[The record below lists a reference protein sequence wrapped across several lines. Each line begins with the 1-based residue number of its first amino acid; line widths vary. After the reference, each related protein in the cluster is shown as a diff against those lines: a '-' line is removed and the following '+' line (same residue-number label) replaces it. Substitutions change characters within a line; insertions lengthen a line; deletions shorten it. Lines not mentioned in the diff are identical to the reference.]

1 MAKEIERAGL
11 PVVVMCN
18 LIDVAKTVGSNR
30 IVPTVSV
37 PYPLGD
43 PTLSNEEEWAL
54 RYHRVGVAL
63 DSLAENIKEP
73 KVFKVSI

>member
-1 MAKEIERAGL
+1 MAKEIERAGF

-43 PTLSNEEEWAL
+43 PTLSKDEEWAL

-63 DSLAENIKEP
+63 DSLAKDIEAPE
-73 KVFKVSI
+73 VFKVNI

>member
-1 MAKEIERAGL
+1 M
-11 PVVVMCN
+11 MCN
-18 LIDVAKTVGSNR
+18 LIDVAKTVGSNK

-43 PTLSNEEEWAL
+43 PTLSKEEEWAL

-63 DSLAENIKEP
+63 DALADDIKEA
-73 KVFKVSI
+73 KVYRV

>member
-1 MAKEIERAGL
+1 MAKDIERAGI
-11 PVVVMCN
+11 PIVVMCN
-18 LIDVAKTVGSNR
+18 LIDVAKTVGSNK

-43 PTLSNEEEWAL
+43 PTLSKEEEWAL

-63 DSLAENIKEP
+63 DALADDIKEA
-73 KVFKVSI
+73 KVYRV

>member
-1 MAKEIERAGL
+1 MAKEIERAGI

-43 PTLSNEEEWAL
+43 PMLSKEAEWAL

-63 DSLAENIKEP
+63 DSLATDIKEAV
-73 KVFKVSI
+73 VFKVEI

>member
-1 MAKEIERAGL
+1 MAKEIERAGF

-43 PTLSNEEEWAL
+43 PTLSKDEEWAL

-63 DSLAENIKEP
+63 DSLAENIKEQR
-73 KVFKVSI
+73 VFKVSI

>member
-1 MAKEIERAGL
+1 
-11 PVVVMCN
+11 MCN

-30 IVPTVSV
+30 MVQTVSV

-43 PTLSNEEEWAL
+43 PQMSKEAEWTL

-63 DSLAENIKEP
+63 DSLAVELSEP
-73 KVFKVSI
+73 KVFPTKF

>member
-1 MAKEIERAGL
+1 MAREIERAGF
-11 PVVVMCN
+11 PVVVMAN

-43 PTLSNEEEWAL
+43 PTLSEEEEWAL
-54 RYHRVGVAL
+54 RTHRVEAAL
-63 DSLAENIKEP
+63 DALTVDVEAP
-73 KVFKVSI
+73 TVFKV

>member
-1 MAKEIERAGL
+1 MEKEIERTVSR
-11 PVVVMCN
+11 VVVMCN

-30 IVPTVSV
+30 IVQTVSV

-43 PTLSNEEEWAL
+43 PQMSKEAEWTL

-63 DSLAENIKEP
+63 DSLAVELSEP
-73 KVFKVSI
+73 KVFPTKF

>member
-1 MAKEIERAGL
+1 MAKEIERAGI
-11 PVVVMCN
+11 PIVVMCN
-18 LIDVAKTVGSNR
+18 LIDVAKTVGSNK

-43 PTLSNEEEWAL
+43 PTLSKEEEWAL

-63 DSLAENIKEP
+63 DALADDIKEA
-73 KVFKVSI
+73 KVYRV

>member
-1 MAKEIERAGL
+1 MAKEIERAGF
-11 PVVVMCN
+11 PVVVMAN

-30 IVPTVSV
+30 IVPPPSV

-43 PTLSNEEEWAL
+43 PTLSKEEEWAL

-63 DSLAENIKEP
+63 DALAEDINEP